1 MTRLKIFT
9 PILVDSVALVVL
21 IVSVAAL
28 CWVANDL
35 SLACR

>member
-9 PILVDSVALVVL
+9 PVLVDGFALVVL
-21 IVSVAAL
+21 VVSIAAL

-35 SLACR
+35 SLACQ

>member
-9 PILVDSVALVVL
+9 PVLVDGFALVVL
-21 IVSVAAL
+21 VVSIAAL
-28 CWVANDL
+28 CWVANNL